1 MLTVIGPA
9 IAAWLM
15 VVEYTNAEPLF
26 RESVSLHAAVL
37 GTLLLSG
44 SSVVF
49 GAYAGIRLWLVLPNA
64 VSTAKYALLFG
75 LAVDIV
81 TTALEAA
88 AARVP
93 SGQLLFHVEIGLIPT
108 LIFFTVCYTYLN
120 QSKRVYATYG
130 PNY

>member
-15 VVEYTNAEPLF
+15 VFEYTNAEPLF
-26 RESVSLHAAVL
+26 RESVSLHAAAL

-44 SSVVF
+44 SAVVF
-49 GAYAGIRLWLVLPNA
+49 GAYAGLRLWLVLPKA

-81 TTALEAA
+81 TTAIEAA

-93 SGQLLFHVEIGLIPT
+93 SDQLLFQVEIGLIPT

-130 PNY
+130 PD